1 MKELGTIILFL
12 SIVNQNH
19 YPFEPGEHL
28 VYEVSYFGIT
38 AGYITLD
45 YNGERGENG
54 RIIME
59 FTGKAETSKF
69 FSTFYRVED
78 IIRLYMDRDT
88 FRPLKV
94 VLDLKEGRKKRTEEI
109 TYDFKKMECIYT
121 KKGKTYITPIP
132 DGTQDSFAA
141 LYYYRTFNPQVS
153 NPVSF
158 DVYSSKKV
166 WTLEAN
172 IINRE
177 ILKTPVGEFN
187 SFVVKPQTRFDGV
200 LQAKGDVYMWF
211 SDDDKRL
218 PLKFEAKI
226 KLGTLEGVL
235 VEYKLRGGGEEKE
248 VLHDNK

>member
-1 MKELGTIILFL
+1 MKEISTLILFL
-12 SIVNQNH
+12 SVMNQNH
-19 YPFEPGEHL
+19 YPFERGEHL

-45 YNGERGENG
+45 YNGEREENG

-69 FSTFYRVED
+69 FSTFYSVKD
-78 IIRLYMDRDT
+78 IIRLYMVKDT

-94 VLDLKEGRKKRTEEI
+94 ELDLKEGRKKRIEEI
-109 TYDFKKMECIYT
+109 TYDFEKKECIYS
-121 KKGKTYITPIP
+121 KKGKTYITQIS
-132 DGTQDSFAA
+132 DKTQDSFAA
-141 LYYYRTFNPQVS
+141 LYYYRTFNPLVS

-158 DVYSSKKV
+158 EVYGSKKV

-177 ILKTPVGEFN
+177 LLKTPVGEFN
-187 SFVVKPQTRFDGV
+187 SFVVKPETRFEGV

-226 KLGTLEGVL
+226 KLGTLQGIL
-235 VEYKLRGGGEEKE
+235 VEYKLKDGGEKITS
-248 VLHDNK
+248 LD